1 MQGGTIMIKKKYF
14 TLLLSILLFIP
25 IRPVS
30 AQSGLITIVSRED
43 GSGTRQAFTQIMGIT
58 DELGDDIT
66 TFEANIQNQTS
77 GAMQVVANDRQ
88 AISYISLGSVDDSV
102 KILAV
107 DGVIPTPETVNDGS
121 YPIARPFLLTWG
133 KELTDLQTD
142 FLSFIHSKQGQT
154 IVESAG
160 FIAVS
165 EDESK
170 QSEDNSESIVDRL
183 PDYKANSSLKGTIE
197 LVGSTSVT
205 PVLEQL
211 AEVYSELTGVK
222 VNIQSTGSSAGIQ
235 AALEGTADFGMSSRA
250 LSEAEDE
257 KLESSIIAQDTIAV
271 IVNPDNPLTSLSLED
286 IRGIFIGGIE
296 DWSQVTK

>member
-1 MQGGTIMIKKKYF
+1 MIKKKYF
-14 TLLLSILLFIP
+14 TLLLSIILFIP

-211 AEVYSELTGVK
+211 AEAYSELTGVK

-235 AALEGTADFGMSSRA
+235 SALEGTADFGMSSRA
-250 LSEAEDE
+250 LSEAEEE

>member
-1 MQGGTIMIKKKYF
+1 MQGGSIMIQKKYF

-25 IRPVS
+25 IRPAS

-43 GSGTRQAFTQIMGIT
+43 GSGTRQAFTQIMGVT

-107 DGVIPTPETVNDGS
+107 DGVMPTPETVNDGS

>member
-1 MQGGTIMIKKKYF
+1 MIQKKYF

-25 IRPVS
+25 IRSVS

-43 GSGTRQAFTQIMGIT
+43 GSGTRQAFTQIMGVT

-107 DGVIPTPETVNDGS
+107 DGVMPTPETVNDGS

-170 QSEDNSESIVDRL
+170 QSEDNSESLIDRL
-183 PDYKANSSLKGTIE
+183 PDYKATSSLKGTIE

>member
-1 MQGGTIMIKKKYF
+1 MIQKKYF

-25 IRPVS
+25 IRSVS

-43 GSGTRQAFTQIMGIT
+43 GSGTRQAFTQIMGVT
-58 DELGDDIT
+58 DDLGDDIT

-102 KILAV
+102 KIIAV
-107 DGVIPTPETVNDGS
+107 DGVMPTPETVNDGS

-170 QSEDNSESIVDRL
+170 QSEDNSESLIDRL
-183 PDYKANSSLKGTIE
+183 PDYKATSSLKGTIE

-211 AEVYSELTGVK
+211 AEAYSELTGVK

>member
-1 MQGGTIMIKKKYF
+1 MIQKKYF

-25 IRPVS
+25 IRSVS

-43 GSGTRQAFTQIMGIT
+43 GSGTRQAFTQIMGVT
-58 DELGDDIT
+58 DDLGDDIT

-102 KILAV
+102 KIIAV
-107 DGVIPTPETVNDGS
+107 DGVMPTPETVNDGS

-170 QSEDNSESIVDRL
+170 QSEDNSESIVNRL

-211 AEVYSELTGVK
+211 AEAYSELTGVK

>member
-1 MQGGTIMIKKKYF
+1 MIKKKYF

-25 IRPVS
+25 IRSVS

-43 GSGTRQAFTQIMGIT
+43 GSGTRQAFTQIMGVT
-58 DELGDDIT
+58 DDLGDDIT

-102 KILAV
+102 KIIAV
-107 DGVIPTPETVNDGS
+107 DGVMPTPETVNDGS

-160 FIAVS
+160 FIAVF

-211 AEVYSELTGVK
+211 AEAYSELTGVK

>member
-25 IRPVS
+25 IRSVS

-43 GSGTRQAFTQIMGIT
+43 GSGTRQAFTQIMGVT
-58 DELGDDIT
+58 DDLGDDIT

-107 DGVIPTPETVNDGS
+107 DGVMPTPETVNDGS

-165 EDESK
+165 EKESM
-170 QSEDNSESIVDRL
+170 QSEDNSESIVNRL

-211 AEVYSELTGVK
+211 AEAYSELTGVK

>member
-1 MQGGTIMIKKKYF
+1 MIQKKYF

-25 IRPVS
+25 IRPAS

-43 GSGTRQAFTQIMGIT
+43 GSGTRQAFTQIMGVT

-102 KILAV
+102 KIIAV
-107 DGVIPTPETVNDGS
+107 DGVMPTPETVNDGS

-133 KELTDLQTD
+133 KELTDLQND

-165 EDESK
+165 EKESM
-170 QSEDNSESIVDRL
+170 QSEDNSESIVNRL

-211 AEVYSELTGVK
+211 AEAYSELTGVK

>member
-1 MQGGTIMIKKKYF
+1 MQGGTIMIQKKYF

-25 IRPVS
+25 IRSVS

-43 GSGTRQAFTQIMGIT
+43 GSGTRQAFTQIMGVT
-58 DELGDDIT
+58 DDLGDDIT

-102 KILAV
+102 KIIAV
-107 DGVIPTPETVNDGS
+107 DGVMPTPETVNDGS

-170 QSEDNSESIVDRL
+170 QSEDNSESIVNRL

-211 AEVYSELTGVK
+211 AEAYSELTGVK

>member
-1 MQGGTIMIKKKYF
+1 MIKKKYF

-133 KELTDLQTD
+133 EELTDLQTD

>member
-1 MQGGTIMIKKKYF
+1 MIQKKYF

-25 IRPVS
+25 IRPAS

-43 GSGTRQAFTQIMGIT
+43 GSGTRQAFTQIMGVT

-102 KILAV
+102 KIIAV
-107 DGVIPTPETVNDGS
+107 DGVMPTPETVNDGS

-165 EDESK
+165 EKESM
-170 QSEDNSESIVDRL
+170 QSEDNSESIVNRL

-211 AEVYSELTGVK
+211 AEAYSELTGVK

>member
-1 MQGGTIMIKKKYF
+1 MIQKKYF

-25 IRPVS
+25 IRSVS

-43 GSGTRQAFTQIMGIT
+43 GSGTRQAFTQIMGVT

-107 DGVIPTPETVNDGS
+107 DGVMPTPETVNDGS
-121 YPIARPFLLTWG
+121 YPISRPFLLTWG
-133 KELTDLQTD
+133 KELTDLQND

-170 QSEDNSESIVDRL
+170 QSEDNSESIVNRL

-211 AEVYSELTGVK
+211 AEAYSELTGVK

-250 LSEAEDE
+250 LSEAEEE

>member
-1 MQGGTIMIKKKYF
+1 MIKKKYF

-25 IRPVS
+25 IRSVS

-43 GSGTRQAFTQIMGIT
+43 GSGTRQAFTQIMGVT
-58 DELGDDIT
+58 DDLGDDIT

-107 DGVIPTPETVNDGS
+107 DGVMPTPETVNDGS

-165 EDESK
+165 EKESM
-170 QSEDNSESIVDRL
+170 QSEDNSESIVNRL

-211 AEVYSELTGVK
+211 AEAYSELTGVK

>member
-286 IRGIFIGGIE
+286 IRGVFIGGIE

>member
-107 DGVIPTPETVNDGS
+107 DGVMPTPETVNDGS

>member
-1 MQGGTIMIKKKYF
+1 MIQKKYF

-25 IRPVS
+25 IRPAS

-43 GSGTRQAFTQIMGIT
+43 GSGTRQAFTQIMGVT

-102 KILAV
+102 KIIAV
-107 DGVIPTPETVNDGS
+107 DGVMPTPETVNDGS

-165 EDESK
+165 EKESM
-170 QSEDNSESIVDRL
+170 QSEDNSESIVNRL

>member
-1 MQGGTIMIKKKYF
+1 MIQKKYF

-25 IRPVS
+25 IRPAS

-43 GSGTRQAFTQIMGIT
+43 GSGTRQAFTQIMGVT

-102 KILAV
+102 KIIAV
-107 DGVIPTPETVNDGS
+107 DGVMPTPETVNDGS

-165 EDESK
+165 EKESM
-170 QSEDNSESIVDRL
+170 QSEDNSEPIVDRL

-211 AEVYSELTGVK
+211 AEAYSELTGVK

-250 LSEAEDE
+250 VSEAEEE